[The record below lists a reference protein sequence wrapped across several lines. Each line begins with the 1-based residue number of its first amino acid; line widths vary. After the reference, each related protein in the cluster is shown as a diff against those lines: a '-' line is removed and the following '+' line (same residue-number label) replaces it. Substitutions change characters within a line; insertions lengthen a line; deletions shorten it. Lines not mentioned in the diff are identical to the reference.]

1 MAKGSEYR
9 MAIKIAGE
17 IEKSLY
23 TCTDLTRKEIRE
35 LAREAAKASSTT
47 KASFS
52 QGLKETEPFFDGLE
66 KAGVKAFQAVA
77 AAATL
82 AGTAVMGIGTMA
94 ARAGIGFESA
104 FAGVK
109 KTTDATAQEY
119 AQIKEEILA
128 MTREIPATGEEI
140 SAVAEAAGQLGIEKE
155 NLLGFTRTMIDL
167 GESTNLSSE
176 EAASA
181 LAKFANITNMG
192 AEDYGRLGSV
202 VVGLGNNFATTESD
216 IVSMATRLA
225 SSGELAGFTE
235 AQIMAMATAISSVG
249 IEAEAGGSSMSKMI
263 KMVQV
268 AVETGSKDLDE
279 YAAVAG
285 MSAAEFQEA
294 FEKDGLSAV
303 AAFISGLNDTER
315 NGRSATVILDELGL
329 TQVNLSNTLLS
340 LANADELM
348 FNAVETANKA
358 WEENVALS
366 NEASMRYETTES
378 KLAMLNSG
386 FTEMGIAM
394 YDQFNDP
401 LREGIGIV
409 TDLVHEVTDE
419 IAGSN
424 VIHDLARDV
433 MDGLPTAVRVIRETA
448 SAVADFADP
457 FLAVG
462 GWLAG
467 NPGLIEGVAVGL
479 GSALLTYKVAQGVTS
494 LATAFK
500 ALSTAS
506 LPILGLT
513 GAVAVISGVTVA
525 VKKSAAEAKKASL
538 DAHFGKISLSM
549 QEMEDVAA
557 HILSTDSFGLLN
569 ESISE
574 LGKLDGISDSIEDA
588 VSDLNRMNWKVSV
601 GMELDEGERELYKQN
616 IASYVTDMQAYVEQ
630 EQYAINLSVGVLTG
644 EDLENSNIVTQLNEF
659 YSGKSAE
666 LARLGQELNQVVTDA
681 FQDGLLDIDE
691 SKAIVELQK
700 QMADIKASLAEG
712 SYEAS
717 LDLIGMKY
725 AGGELDADTFRNL
738 MAEISQQQEV
748 AKQQYEEAY
757 LAANQAQ
764 RAMLEAGSENGGIT
778 PEEYDANM
786 KEIEDAYLRQ
796 VGSLDLKAADFVTG
810 TIMQQYSD
818 ELGDRIENADEILN
832 DALGRSLEGMAMSE
846 NGLTAFDQNWVAKNL
861 GGKVK
866 GADGRA
872 LAELW
877 ETAGPMYDQVVASME
892 AYQQNGE
899 SIPEEMQ
906 EVIKRGAMLGVASG
920 DYGNMYAALGL
931 AAEDDDKQ
939 ILEGFAEKD
948 LYIPLQITEAIL
960 GNSDAVDAGVDELRA
975 YTERQIQD
983 VMGEDIDVAARI
995 NVEFQAGNSSP
1006 TFQIASKVAAI
1017 GAGAISGHKDGG
1029 IFEMPHI
1036 AWFAE
1041 EGPEAA
1047 IPLDGSRN
1055 AVSLWE
1061 QAGERLGV
1069 FDDRRE
1075 SFSSLA
1081 AQIMGDPAG
1090 GGTVNH
1096 VEEGGSIVLSP
1107 VFHINAGGR
1116 EDVAEAVRDA
1126 VRDTMEELEE
1136 MVVNVMEREARNH
1149 ERYAFY

>member
-155 NLLGFTRTMIDL
+155 NLLAFTRTMIDL

-268 AVETGSKDLDE
+268 AVETGSKDLED

-366 NEASMRYETTES
+366 NEAAMRYETTES
-378 KLAMLNSG
+378 KLAVLGNG
-386 FTEMGIAM
+386 FTEMGIVM
-394 YDQFNDP
+394 YDQFNGP

-409 TDLVHEVTDE
+409 TDLVHEVTGE

-424 VIHDLARDV
+424 VIHDLAQDV
-433 MDGLPTAVRVIRETA
+433 MDGLPTAVRIIRETA

-494 LATAFK
+494 LAAAFK
-500 ALSTAS
+500 ALSAAS

-549 QEMEDVAA
+549 QELEDVAA

-588 VSDLNRMNWKVSV
+588 VSDLNRMNWKVSL

-659 YSGKSAE
+659 YSGKNEE
-666 LARLGQELNQVVTDA
+666 LRQLGEELNLAVTEA

-691 SKAIVELQK
+691 RKAIVDLQS

-717 LDLIGMKY
+717 LDLIGLKY
-725 AGGELDADTFRNL
+725 AGGELDAETFQNL
-738 MAEISQQQEV
+738 MSEISRQQEV
-748 AKQQYEEAY
+748 AKQTYDEQY
-757 LAANQAQ
+757 LSANQKE
-764 RAMLEAGSENGGIT
+764 RSMLKEGFITQEEYEANMREIEAGYRE
-778 PEEYDANM
+778 
-786 KEIEDAYLRQ
+786 L
-796 VGSLDLKAADFVTG
+796 VGSMDLKAADFVTG
-810 TIMQQYSD
+810 TIMQQYGD
-818 ELGDRIENADEILN
+818 VLGDRIGNADEILN
-832 DALGRSLEGMAMSE
+832 DALGSSLEGMLVSE
-846 NGLTAFDQNWVAKNL
+846 NGLTAFDENWVAKNL

-877 ETAGPMYDQVVASME
+877 ETAGPMYDQTVASME
-892 AYQQNGE
+892 EYQRNGE
-899 SIPEEMQ
+899 EIPEEMQ
-906 EVIKRGAMLGVASG
+906 DVIKRGAMLGVASG
-920 DYGNMYAALGL
+920 DYSNMYAALGL
-931 AAEDDDKQ
+931 AADEDDKQ

-948 LYIPLQITEAIL
+948 LYIPLQIAEAIV
-960 GNSDAVDAGVDELRA
+960 GNSDAVDAGVDELRE
-975 YTERQIQD
+975 YTERHIQD
-983 VMGEDIDVAARI
+983 VMGEDIDVLTRI

-1006 TFQIASKVAAI
+1006 TFQIASKVAPI
-1017 GAGAISGHKDGG
+1017 GAGAIPGAKDGG
-1029 IFEMPHI
+1029 IFDVPHVTWI
-1036 AWFAE
+1036 AE

-1075 SFSSLA
+1075 SFSGLA

>member
-1 MAKGSEYR
+1 MAKSSEYR

-17 IEKSLY
+17 IEKSLL
-23 TCTDLTRKEIRE
+23 TSTDLTRKELQKI
-35 LAREAAKASSTT
+35 AREAAKASSTT

-66 KAGVKAFQAVA
+66 KAGTKAFQAVI
-77 AAATL
+77 AAATV
-82 AGTAVMGIGTMA
+82 AGTTIIGIGTFSA
-94 ARAGIGFESA
+94 QAGTEFESA

-109 KTTDATAQEY
+109 KTTEATAQEY
-119 AQIKEEILA
+119 AQLREEILG
-128 MTREIPATGEEI
+128 MTREIPASGAEI
-140 SAVAEAAGQLGIEKE
+140 SEVAEAAGQLGIAKE
-155 NLLGFTRTMIDL
+155 NLLDFTQTMIDL
-167 GESTNLSSE
+167 GESTNLAST

-181 LAKFANITNMG
+181 LAKFANITNMS
-192 AEDYGRLGSV
+192 ADNYGRLGSV

-216 IVSMATRLA
+216 IVSMATRIA

-235 AQIMAMATAISSVG
+235 AQILAMATAMSSVG

-263 KMVQV
+263 KKVQV
-268 AVETGSKDLDE
+268 AVETGSKDLDA
-279 YAAVAG
+279 YADVAG
-285 MSAAEFQEA
+285 MSVAKFRDA

-340 LANADELM
+340 LANADDLM
-348 FNAVETANKA
+348 YNAVETANKA
-358 WEENVALS
+358 WKENVALT
-366 NEASMRYETTES
+366 NEAAMRYETTES
-378 KLAMLNSG
+378 KLAIMSNG
-386 FTEMGIAM
+386 FTEMGIVM

-401 LREGIGIV
+401 LREGIGLI
-409 TDLVHEVTDE
+409 TDLVHEATDE
-419 IAGSN
+419 IAGSS
-424 VIHDLARDV
+424 VIHDLAQDA
-433 MDGLPTAVRVIRETA
+433 MDGLPTAIRMIRETA

-462 GWLAG
+462 GWLAD
-467 NPGLIEGVAVGL
+467 NPGLVEGTVAGL
-479 GSALLTYKVAQGVTS
+479 GSALLTYKAAQGLNS
-494 LATAFK
+494 MATAFK
-500 ALSTAS
+500 SLSTAS

-513 GAVAVISGVTVA
+513 GAVAVISSVTVA
-525 VKKSAAEAKKASL
+525 MKKSAAEAKKANL

-549 QEMEDVAA
+549 QELEDVAA
-557 HILSTDSFGLLN
+557 HILSTDSFGMLN

-588 VSDLNRMNWKVSV
+588 VSKLNRMNWKVSL
-601 GMELDEGERELYKQN
+601 GMELDEGEREQYKQN
-616 IASYVTDMQAYVEQ
+616 IASYVEDMQAYVEQ
-630 EQYAINLSVGVLTG
+630 EQYGINLSVGVLTG
-644 EDLENSNIVTQLNEF
+644 EDLEDSNIVTQLNEF

-691 SKAIVELQK
+691 HKTIVDLQK

-725 AGGELDADTFRNL
+725 AGGELDADTFQNL
-738 MAEISQQQEV
+738 MSEIGQQQET

-764 RAMLEAGSENGGIT
+764 RAMLKDGSVTQEEYEANMREIEAGYRNQI
-778 PEEYDANM
+778 
-786 KEIEDAYLRQ
+786 
-796 VGSLDLKAADFVTG
+796 GSLDMKAADFVTG

-832 DALGRSLEGMAMSE
+832 DALGRSLEGMLVSE
-846 NGLTAFDQNWVAKNL
+846 NGLTAFDENWIAKNL
-861 GGKVK
+861 GGKLK

-877 ETAGPMYDQVVASME
+877 ETAGPMYDQLVASME
-892 AYQQNGE
+892 EYQQNGE
-899 SIPEEMQ
+899 TIPEEMQ

-960 GNSDAVDAGVDELRA
+960 GNSDAVDEGVDELRA

-995 NVEFQAGNSSP
+995 NMQFQVGQPSMVSR
-1006 TFQIASKVAAI
+1006 IASRIAEIGSRAI
-1017 GAGAISGHKDGG
+1017 PGHKDGG
-1029 IFEMPHI
+1029 IFDTPHI
-1036 AWFAE
+1036 ASFAE
-1041 EGPEAA
+1041 DGPEAA
-1047 IPLDGSRN
+1047 IPLDGSRH
-1055 AVSLWE
+1055 AVDLWKR
-1061 QAGERLGV
+1061 AGEILGIDSLGGIGEGSGGMSVSAGNAEPASGSGQSQFV
-1069 FDDRRE
+1069 FSPTLQFYGNAPSRDEIEDALETEQEKFAMMMEQWIKDNNRI
-1075 SFSSLA
+1075 SF
-1081 AQIMGDPAG
+1081 AQ
-1090 GGTVNH
+1090 
-1096 VEEGGSIVLSP
+1096 
-1107 VFHINAGGR
+1107 
-1116 EDVAEAVRDA
+1116 
-1126 VRDTMEELEE
+1126 
-1136 MVVNVMEREARNH
+1136 
-1149 ERYAFY
+1149 

>member
-1 MAKGSEYR
+1 MAKSSEYR

-17 IEKSLY
+17 IEKSLL
-23 TCTDLTRKEIRE
+23 TSTDLTRKELQKI
-35 LAREAAKASSTT
+35 AREAAKASSTT

-66 KAGVKAFQAVA
+66 KAGTKAFQAVI
-77 AAATL
+77 AAATV
-82 AGTAVMGIGTMA
+82 AGTTIIGIGTFSA
-94 ARAGIGFESA
+94 QAGTEFESA

-109 KTTDATAQEY
+109 KTTEATAQEY
-119 AQIKEEILA
+119 AQLREEILG
-128 MTREIPATGEEI
+128 MTREIPASGAEI
-140 SAVAEAAGQLGIEKE
+140 SEVAEAAGQLGIAKE
-155 NLLGFTRTMIDL
+155 NLLDFTQTMIDL
-167 GESTNLSSE
+167 GESTNLAST

-181 LAKFANITNMG
+181 LAKFANITNMS
-192 AEDYGRLGSV
+192 ADNYGRLGSV

-216 IVSMATRLA
+216 IVSMATRIA

-235 AQIMAMATAISSVG
+235 AQILAMATAMSSVG

-263 KMVQV
+263 KKVQV
-268 AVETGSKDLDE
+268 AVETGSKDLDA
-279 YAAVAG
+279 YADVAG
-285 MSAAEFQEA
+285 MSVAKFRDA

-340 LANADELM
+340 LANADDLM
-348 FNAVETANKA
+348 YNAVETANKA
-358 WEENVALS
+358 WKENVALT
-366 NEASMRYETTES
+366 NEAAMRYETTES
-378 KLAMLNSG
+378 KLAIMSNG
-386 FTEMGIAM
+386 FTEMGIVM

-401 LREGIGIV
+401 LREGIGLI
-409 TDLVHEVTDE
+409 TDLVHEATDE
-419 IAGSN
+419 IAGSS
-424 VIHDLARDV
+424 VIHDLAQDA
-433 MDGLPTAVRVIRETA
+433 MDGLPTAIRMIRETA

-462 GWLAG
+462 GWLAD
-467 NPGLIEGVAVGL
+467 NPGLVEGTVAGL
-479 GSALLTYKVAQGVTS
+479 GSALLTYKAAQGLNS
-494 LATAFK
+494 MATAFK
-500 ALSTAS
+500 SLSTAS

-513 GAVAVISGVTVA
+513 GAVAVISSVTVA
-525 VKKSAAEAKKASL
+525 MKKSAAEAKKANL

-549 QEMEDVAA
+549 QELEDVAA
-557 HILSTDSFGLLN
+557 HILSTDSFGMLN

-588 VSDLNRMNWKVSV
+588 VSKLNRMNWKVSL
-601 GMELDEGERELYKQN
+601 GMELDEGEREQYKQN
-616 IASYVTDMQAYVEQ
+616 IASYVEDMQAYVEQ
-630 EQYAINLSVGVLTG
+630 EQYGINLSVGVLTG
-644 EDLENSNIVTQLNEF
+644 EDLEDSNIVTQLNEF

-691 SKAIVELQK
+691 HKTIVDLQK

-725 AGGELDADTFRNL
+725 AGGELDADTFQNL
-738 MAEISQQQEV
+738 MSEIGQQQET

-764 RAMLEAGSENGGIT
+764 RAMLKDGSVTQEEYEANMREIEAGYRNQI
-778 PEEYDANM
+778 
-786 KEIEDAYLRQ
+786 
-796 VGSLDLKAADFVTG
+796 GSLDMKAADFVTG

-832 DALGRSLEGMAMSE
+832 DALGRSLEGMLVSE
-846 NGLTAFDQNWVAKNL
+846 NGLTAFDENWIAKNL
-861 GGKVK
+861 GGKLK

-877 ETAGPMYDQVVASME
+877 ETAGPMYDQLVASME
-892 AYQQNGE
+892 EYQQNGE
-899 SIPEEMQ
+899 TIPEEMQ

-960 GNSDAVDAGVDELRA
+960 GNSDAVDEGVDELRA

-995 NVEFQAGNSSP
+995 NMQFQVGQPYMVSR
-1006 TFQIASKVAAI
+1006 IASRIAEIGSRAI
-1017 GAGAISGHKDGG
+1017 PGHKDGG
-1029 IFEMPHI
+1029 IFDTPHI
-1036 AWFAE
+1036 ASFAE
-1041 EGPEAA
+1041 DGPEAA
-1047 IPLDGSRN
+1047 IPLDGSRH
-1055 AVSLWE
+1055 AVDLWKR
-1061 QAGERLGV
+1061 AGEILGIDGLGGIGEGSGGMSVSAGNAEPASGSGQSQFV
-1069 FDDRRE
+1069 FSPTLQFYGNAPSRDEIEDALETEQEKFAMMMEQWIKDNNRI
-1075 SFSSLA
+1075 SF
-1081 AQIMGDPAG
+1081 AQ
-1090 GGTVNH
+1090 
-1096 VEEGGSIVLSP
+1096 
-1107 VFHINAGGR
+1107 
-1116 EDVAEAVRDA
+1116 
-1126 VRDTMEELEE
+1126 
-1136 MVVNVMEREARNH
+1136 
-1149 ERYAFY
+1149 

>member
-82 AGTAVMGIGTMA
+82 TGTAVMGIGTMA
-94 ARAGIGFESA
+94 VRAGIGFESA

-128 MTREIPATGEEI
+128 MPREIPATGEEI

-155 NLLGFTRTMIDL
+155 NLLAFTRTMIDL

-268 AVETGSKDLDE
+268 AVETGSKDLEE

-513 GAVAVISGVTVA
+513 GAIAVISGVTVA

-538 DAHFGKISLSM
+538 DEHFGKISLSM
-549 QEMEDVAA
+549 QEMQDVAA

-574 LGKLDGISDSIEDA
+574 MGKLDGISDSIDDA
-588 VSDLNRMNWKVSV
+588 VSELNRMNWKVSL
-601 GMELDEGERELYKQN
+601 GMELEEEEQELYKQN
-616 IASYVTDMQAYVEQ
+616 IASYVADMQAYVEQ

-659 YSGKSAE
+659 YSGKHKE
-666 LARLGQELNQVVTDA
+666 LERCGADLNQVVTDA
-681 FQDGLLDIDE
+681 FQDGFLSIE
-691 SKAIVELQK
+691 EEKTIARLQS

-717 LDLIGMKY
+717 LDLIGLKY
-725 AGGELDADTFRNL
+725 AGGELDAETFQNL
-738 MAEISQQQEV
+738 MSEISRQQEV
-748 AKQQYEEAY
+748 AKQTYDEQY
-757 LAANQAQ
+757 LSANQKE
-764 RAMLEAGSENGGIT
+764 RSMLKEGFITQEEYEANMREIEAGYRE
-778 PEEYDANM
+778 
-786 KEIEDAYLRQ
+786 L
-796 VGSLDLKAADFVTG
+796 VGSMDLKAADFVTG
-810 TIMQQYSD
+810 TIMQQYGD
-818 ELGDRIENADEILN
+818 VLGDRIENADEILN
-832 DALGRSLEGMAMSE
+832 DALGHSLEGMLVSE
-846 NGLTAFDQNWVAKNL
+846 NGLTAFDENWVAKNL

-877 ETAGPMYDQVVASME
+877 ETAGPMYDQTVASME
-892 AYQQNGE
+892 EYQRNGE
-899 SIPEEMQ
+899 EIPEEMQ
-906 EVIKRGAMLGVASG
+906 DVIKRGAMLGVASG
-920 DYGNMYAALGL
+920 DYSNMYAALGL
-931 AAEDDDKQ
+931 AADEDDKQ

-948 LYIPLQITEAIL
+948 LYIPLQIAEAIV
-960 GNSDAVDAGVDELRA
+960 GNSDAVDAGVDELRE
-975 YTERQIQD
+975 YTERHIQD
-983 VMGEDIDVAARI
+983 VMGEDIDVLTRI
-995 NVEFQAGNSSP
+995 NVEFQARNSSP

-1017 GAGAISGHKDGG
+1017 GAGAIPGAKDGG
-1029 IFEMPHI
+1029 IFDVPHVTWI
-1036 AWFAE
+1036 AE

>member
-1 MAKGSEYR
+1 MAKSSEYR

-17 IEKSLY
+17 IEKSLL
-23 TCTDLTRKEIRE
+23 TSTDLTRKEIRD

-66 KAGVKAFQAVA
+66 KAGTKAFQALA
-77 AAATL
+77 AAATV
-82 AGTAVMGIGTMA
+82 AGTAVVGIGTMA
-94 ARAGIGFESA
+94 AQAGIEFESA

-109 KTTDATAQEY
+109 KTTEATAQEY
-119 AQIKEEILA
+119 AQLKEEILG
-128 MTREIPATGEEI
+128 MTREIPASGAEI
-140 SAVAEAAGQLGIEKE
+140 SEVAEAAGQLGIEKE
-155 NLLGFTRTMIDL
+155 NLLDFTRTMIDL
-167 GESTNLSSE
+167 RESTNLAST
-176 EAASA
+176 EAASS
-181 LAKFANITNMG
+181 LAKFANITNMS
-192 AEDYGRLGSV
+192 ADNYGRLGSV

-216 IVSMATRLA
+216 IVSMATRIA

-235 AQIMAMATAISSVG
+235 AQILAMATAMSSVG

-263 KMVQV
+263 KKVQV
-268 AVETGSKDLDE
+268 AVETGSKDLDA
-279 YAAVAG
+279 YADVAG
-285 MSAAEFQEA
+285 MSVAKFREA

-340 LANADELM
+340 LANADDLM
-348 FNAVETANKA
+348 YNAVETANKA
-358 WEENVALS
+358 WEENVALT

-378 KLAMLNSG
+378 KLAVMSNG
-386 FTEMGIAM
+386 FTEMGIVM
-394 YDQFNDP
+394 YDQFNGP
-401 LREGIGIV
+401 LREGIGLI
-409 TDLVHEVTDE
+409 TDLVHEATDE
-419 IAGSN
+419 IAGSS
-424 VIHDLARDV
+424 VIHDLARDA
-433 MDGLPTAVRVIRETA
+433 MDGLPTTVRMIRETA

-462 GWLAG
+462 GWLAD
-467 NPGLIEGVAVGL
+467 NPGLIEGTVAGL
-479 GSALLTYKVAQGVTS
+479 GSALLTYKAAQGLNS
-494 LATAFK
+494 LVTAFK

-525 VKKSAAEAKKASL
+525 VKKSAEEAKKANL

-549 QEMEDVAA
+549 QELEDVAA
-557 HILSTDSFGLLN
+557 HILSTDSFGMLN

-588 VSDLNRMNWKVSV
+588 VSELNRMNWKVSL
-601 GMELDEGERELYKQN
+601 GMELDEGERERYKQN
-616 IASYVTDMQAYVEQ
+616 IASYVADVQAYVEQ
-630 EQYAINLSVGVLTG
+630 EQYGINLSVGVLTG
-644 EDLENSNIVTQLNEF
+644 EDLEDSNIVTQLNEF

-666 LARLGQELNQVVTDA
+666 LARIGQELNQVVTDA

-691 SKAIVELQK
+691 RKTIVDLQK

-725 AGGELDADTFRNL
+725 AGGELDADTFQNL
-738 MAEISQQQEV
+738 MAEISQQQET

-764 RAMLEAGSENGGIT
+764 RAMLKDGSVTQEEYEANMREIEAGYRNQI
-778 PEEYDANM
+778 
-786 KEIEDAYLRQ
+786 
-796 VGSLDLKAADFVTG
+796 GSLDMKAADFVTG

-818 ELGDRIENADEILN
+818 ELGARIENADEILN
-832 DALGRSLEGMAMSE
+832 DALGRSLEGMLVSE
-846 NGLTAFDQNWVAKNL
+846 NGLTAFDENWIAKNL
-861 GGKVK
+861 GGKLK

-872 LAELW
+872 LVELW
-877 ETAGPMYDQVVASME
+877 ETAGPMYDQLVASME
-892 AYQQNGE
+892 EYQKNGE
-899 SIPEEMQ
+899 TIPEEMQ

-920 DYGNMYAALGL
+920 DYNNMYAALGL

-995 NVEFQAGNSSP
+995 NVEFQVGQPSMVSR
-1006 TFQIASKVAAI
+1006 IASRIAEI
-1017 GAGAISGHKDGG
+1017 GARAIPGHKDGG
-1029 IFEMPHI
+1029 IFDTPHI
-1036 AWFAE
+1036 ASFAE
-1041 EGPEAA
+1041 DGPEAA
-1047 IPLDGSRN
+1047 IPLDGSRH
-1055 AVSLWE
+1055 AVDLWKR
-1061 QAGERLGV
+1061 AGEILGI
-1069 FDDRRE
+1069 DG
-1075 SFSSLA
+1075 L
-1081 AQIMGDPAG
+1081 G
-1090 GGTVNH
+1090 GLG
-1096 VEEGGSIVLSP
+1096 EGSGGMSV
-1107 VFHINAGGR
+1107 NAGNAEPASGSGQSQFVFSPTLQFYGNAPSRDEIEDALETEQEKFAMMMEWYIKEKGR
-1116 EDVAEAVRDA
+1116 ISFEQ
-1126 VRDTMEELEE
+1126 
-1136 MVVNVMEREARNH
+1136 
-1149 ERYAFY
+1149 